1 VVNTFLFDLFFFRTN
16 PVRRKSL
23 GADPP
28 SRGYG
33 VAGEA
38 APSNIV
44 LIIHAML
51 QAGGTLRRVPNVRGG
66 HTSDFQS
73 ALAFF
78 SVSL

>member
-1 VVNTFLFDLFFFRTN
+1 VVNTFLFDLLFFRTN
-16 PVRRKSL
+16 SVRGKSL

-33 VAGEA
+33 VASEA

-51 QAGGTLRRVPNVRGG
+51 QAGGTYFILSQTSVAGTQATSNRR
-66 HTSDFQS
+66 
-73 ALAFF
+73 
-78 SVSL
+78 

>member
-1 VVNTFLFDLFFFRTN
+1 LWSILFCSIFSSFEQIPFEEK
-16 PVRRKSL
+16 VL

-51 QAGGTLRRVPNVRGG
+51 QAGGTHFVVSQTSVACTQTTSNRR
-66 HTSDFQS
+66 
-73 ALAFF
+73 
-78 SVSL
+78 

>member
-28 SRGYG
+28 PRGYG

-51 QAGGTLRRVPNVRGG
+51 QAGGTHFVASQTSVAGTQATSNRR
-66 HTSDFQS
+66 
-73 ALAFF
+73 
-78 SVSL
+78 